1 MEGLLYFAFG
11 ALNIGLLYLFTYL
24 YKRETEFDIFP
35 GRRYGDKMEMITSIV
50 GYFFG
55 GPFGT
60 ALLIILGI
68 FLYIMWYEYYRNKK

>member
-11 ALNIGLLYLFTYL
+11 ALNIGLLYLFINL
-24 YKRETEFDIFP
+24 YRQKTGIDLMP
-35 GRRYGDKMEMITSIV
+35 GRANDNKMETITSIV
-50 GYFFG
+50 GYFLG

-68 FLYIMWYEYYRNKK
+68 FLYIMWYEYYRKK